1 MAVGDRPRYDL
12 RSLSDIIKRAITM
25 SLRNPHV
32 LFLNFQ
38 AMAIRSSML
47 GCLIFFLGFLK
58 GLGWFFSQCGVS
70 TYGAVSFF
78 YSITKINADILGH
91 LSLTRQ
97 HRPERCVIS
106 VYNVS
111 STRPSRNLSLSP
123 PQTTFYGSYSLHES
137 LQVVSRMVPL
147 GQ

>member
-1 MAVGDRPRYDL
+1 
-12 RSLSDIIKRAITM
+12 M

-38 AMAIRSSML
+38 AMAIRSSVL

-78 YSITKINADILGH
+78 LLNYENQCGYPGPFI
-91 LSLTRQ
+91 
-97 HRPERCVIS
+97 P
-106 VYNVS
+106 
-111 STRPSRNLSLSP
+111 
-123 PQTTFYGSYSLHES
+123 HEAA
-137 LQVVSRMVPL
+137 
-147 GQ
+147 